1 MEDLKSQQQ
10 SLEAEIAKIQQ
21 KKETERALLISELNS
36 GNIGDTKNPENNL
49 GLSIFIY
56 FS

>member
-36 GNIGDTKNPENNL
+36 GNTGNTNNPKKNL
-49 GLSIFIY
+49 GLLIFIY